1 MRGGQAMKKFFIVCM
16 CVVLAIVV
24 ALFAAKNIL
33 IKTVLTRVVAATTG
47 LRLEIASVDAGVI
60 KSAFGARGIRL
71 FNPSGFQDQLMCDI
85 PEVYVDYDVG
95 GFFKNKIH
103 LKTVRL
109 DMRQFTVETNQKGV
123 LNVAALTAL
132 KPQGQG
138 KKAPELAIDRLDL
151 KIGKV
156 IYKGHDID
164 GRPVTQ
170 EFALNMD
177 ERLEHVTNPTT
188 LVNLILSR
196 ALKNADLSA
205 LVSMDFKAMKKGF
218 SRDVAGQAASKIIDT
233 ILPKNTQ

>member
-1 MRGGQAMKKFFIVCM
+1 MKKFFIVCV
-16 CVVLAIVV
+16 CVVCAAVI
-24 ALFAAKNIL
+24 ALLAAKNIL
-33 IKTVLTRVVAATTG
+33 IKTVLTRVVLQTTG
-47 LRLEIASVDAGVI
+47 LRLEVSSVDAGVI
-60 KSAFGARGIRL
+60 RSAFGARGIRL

-85 PEVYVDYDVG
+85 PEVYVDYDMG

-103 LKTVRL
+103 LEAVRL
-109 DMRQFTVETNQKGV
+109 DMRQLTVETDQKGA
-123 LNVAALTAL
+123 LNVTALTAL

-138 KKAPELAIDRLDL
+138 KAPELAIDRLDV

-170 EFALNMD
+170 EFVLNMD
-177 ERLEHVTNPTT
+177 EHLEHVTNPAT

-196 ALKNADLSA
+196 ALRNTDLSA
-205 LVSMDFKAMKKGF
+205 LMNVDFGAVKKP
-218 SRDVAGQAASKIIDT
+218 SRDAAGQAASKLIDA